1 MERGVMNRLIIAAGA
16 AMLVAGCGGEEPQQ
30 NKAAA
35 AAELSPG
42 QYEASWKISQLRS
55 SDKTTPAT
63 NLKQDMSGTTLAC
76 VGPKNAFD
84 PALFA
89 EDGDEC
95 TETDRYAR
103 NGRINL
109 SLTCKRE
116 GDAGEI
122 RQSVNGTYSAEG
134 FEAEASTT
142 TYLAGDGDYALIRTV
157 TAKRVGECPPETDT
171 AAEAN
176 AAAD

>member
-1 MERGVMNRLIIAAGA
+1 MNRFVIAAGA
-16 AMLVAGCGGEEPQQ
+16 VFLVSGCGGEEPQQ
-30 NKAAA
+30 NQSAA

-42 QYEASWKISQLRS
+42 QYEASWKITQLRS
-55 SDKTTPAT
+55 TDNTTPAT
-63 NLKQDMSGTTLAC
+63 NLQQDMSGTTLAC

-84 PALFA
+84 SALFA

-95 TETDRYAR
+95 TEDSRYAR

-116 GDAGEI
+116 GAGGEI
-122 RQSVNGTYSAEG
+122 RESVNGTYKADS

-142 TYLAGDGDYALIRTV
+142 TYLSGDGDYALMRTV
-157 TAKRVGECPPETDT
+157 TAKRVGECPPASES
-171 AAEAN
+171 AEEAN
-176 AAAD
+176 AA